1 MSLSKKSPIIIEYLR
16 KRQMLDL
23 LNNKKRLDG
32 RNLDD
37 LRTLEIDLDVI
48 KKANGSALVKLG
60 NSEVIA
66 GVKVETGEPFEGLED
81 KGALIVSG
89 EVLPIASPHAEP
101 GPRDED
107 IIV

>member
-1 MSLSKKSPIIIEYLR
+1 
-16 KRQMLDL
+16 MLDL

-48 KKANGSALVKLG
+48 KKANGSALVRLG

-66 GVKVETGEPFEGLED
+66 GVKVETGEPFEGLEH
-81 KGALIVSG
+81 KGALIVTA
-89 EVLPIASPHAEP
+89 EVLPQLLLL
-101 GPRDED
+101 
-107 IIV
+107 